1 MDKAEFKK
9 KYDELLIEFNKK
21 YSERAKKKFRELTS
35 DKLTSDIRNNN
46 QKNTNEIIVD
56 LIADMSE
63 INKDYS
69 DQLIGFMIEKFMINT
84 DKEK

>member
-21 YSERAKKKFRELTS
+21 YSERAKKKYRE
-35 DKLTSDIRNNN
+35 LTSDIRNNK